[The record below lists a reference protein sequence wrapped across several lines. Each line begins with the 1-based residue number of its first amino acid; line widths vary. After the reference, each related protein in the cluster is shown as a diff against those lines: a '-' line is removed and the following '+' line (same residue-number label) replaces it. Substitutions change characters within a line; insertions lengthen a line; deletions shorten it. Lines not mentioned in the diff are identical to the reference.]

1 MRYLRALLLL
11 ALCAGLV
18 IWQYFAAANGRQS
31 VPSGVAGA
39 ALSPAQH
46 GLLTVGGL
54 VAVTAYT
61 VALGSNGWLWFGWV
75 VLGLITLG
83 MIVLRSA

>member
-1 MRYLRALLLL
+1 MPGSTDGSAK
-11 ALCAGLV
+11 AM
-18 IWQYFAAANGRQS
+18 
-31 VPSGVAGA
+31 
-39 ALSPAQH
+39 